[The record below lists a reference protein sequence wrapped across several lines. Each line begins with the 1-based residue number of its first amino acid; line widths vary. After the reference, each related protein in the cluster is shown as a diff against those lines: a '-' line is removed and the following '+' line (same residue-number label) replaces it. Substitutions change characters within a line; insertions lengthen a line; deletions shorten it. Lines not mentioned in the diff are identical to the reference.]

1 VVVSEK
7 IVMRIVC
14 LLPLLALTACATPE
28 TQIRTALTDSG
39 LSKPMSGCM
48 AKRMAKQLSIGQLL
62 KLRSLGSLKDK
73 PMGSLTIGEYLRRA
87 RALGDPEILKIV
99 TTAGIGCSLTA

>member
-1 VVVSEK
+1 MTK
-7 IVMRIVC
+7 RTAILIA
-14 LLPLLALTACATPE
+14 PLLALASCATPE
-28 TQIRTALTDSG
+28 TQIRTALGDAG
-39 LSKPMSGCM
+39 LSRPMSGCM

-73 PMGSLTIGEYLRRA
+73 PMGSMTIGEYLRRA

-99 TTAGIGCSLTA
+99 TAAGIGCSLTA